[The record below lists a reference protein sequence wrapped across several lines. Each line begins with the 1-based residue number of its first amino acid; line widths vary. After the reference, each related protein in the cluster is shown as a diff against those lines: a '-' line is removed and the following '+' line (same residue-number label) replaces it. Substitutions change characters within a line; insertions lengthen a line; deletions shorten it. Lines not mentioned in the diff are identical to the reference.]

1 MSKDDDSG
9 YKFWS
14 RVDMVR
20 GTQSLID
27 FGKQAGIN
35 YASLKSMR
43 SRCQMP
49 KLASVVAISEALD
62 VTIDYLLKGVDE
74 GEVSK
79 EMAFVRDNE
88 AARLLIR
95 RVMDNPALLEALAA
109 VAALADRPEVTSSK
123 QA

>member
-1 MSKDDDSG
+1 
-9 YKFWS
+9 
-14 RVDMVR
+14 
-20 GTQSLID
+20 
-27 FGKQAGIN
+27 
-35 YASLKSMR
+35 
-43 SRCQMP
+43 MP

-95 RVMDNPALLEALAA
+95 RVMDNPALLDALAA
-109 VAALADRPEVTSSK
+109 VAALADRPDVASSK

>member
-1 MSKDDDSG
+1 
-9 YKFWS
+9 
-14 RVDMVR
+14 
-20 GTQSLID
+20 
-27 FGKQAGIN
+27 
-35 YASLKSMR
+35 
-43 SRCQMP
+43 MP

-95 RVMDNPALLEALAA
+95 RVMDNPALLDALAA